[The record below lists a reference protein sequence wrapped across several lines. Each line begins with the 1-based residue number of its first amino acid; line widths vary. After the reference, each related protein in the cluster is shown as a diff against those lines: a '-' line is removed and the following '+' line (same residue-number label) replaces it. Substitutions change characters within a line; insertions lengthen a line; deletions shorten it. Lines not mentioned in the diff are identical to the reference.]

1 MLILLISRFNVFI
14 PSLFY
19 LHMKKLI
26 IPLLPCL
33 VCSLFAA
40 APVVTSIIASQRIT
54 DGNKTKLVDI
64 QYNLQLDAGQKAFVE
79 IWFSPDGGLNY
90 PVRCQDVTGD
100 VDANVSGGNGKT
112 AVWNAATDWDN
123 QFTGK
128 GKIRVIATYGNQ
140 PSGYNGSGGGAGGGS
155 GSGSA
160 GLKEVF
166 MDVLF
171 VQASDPGGAGGTPQW
186 EDRISTHG
194 YPFHKVH
201 VDKNEITNAKWN
213 EVAQWALANGYS
225 GIPLA
230 PSGEPGDMPR
240 SGITFWQAIKWCN
253 ARSEKEGLKPAYYTD
268 ATELGYEGDAN
279 GDGQISNSGDM
290 FSPYSVD
297 DSNGNGQWD
306 PGESFIDGNGD
317 GAYTADEYFDFN
329 DNNQYDV
336 GLTTVFKTAAKIE
349 FQENPTGPSADFFSH
364 IDRNSTGYRLPDSLV
379 FQKLATGGTNQKA
392 WPWGDA
398 TPSNH
403 PTFTQEYVVS
413 FMSEGPDATPGTQ
426 DDVVNDVNASPVGN
440 RPVNGLGVRDVIG
453 NLAEWTED
461 MMSMSGAAGG
471 ESTLSASVYGG
482 SFVGLDSADVA
493 LDPSD
498 PNYDPAT
505 GGAQKFAPADSGGAM
520 GDTSPQSL
528 FDLFLYGSP
537 EDSSPAV
544 GLRTARYFR

>member
-1 MLILLISRFNVFI
+1 
-14 PSLFY
+14 
-19 LHMKKLI
+19 MKKLI

-40 APVVTSIIASQRIT
+40 APVVTNITASQRIT

-64 QYNLQLDAGQKAFVE
+64 QYNLQLDVGQKAFVE

-128 GKIRVIATYGNQ
+128 GKIRVIATYGDQ
-140 PSGYNGSGGGAGGGS
+140 PSGYSGSGGGGGGGS

-171 VQASDPGGAGGTPQW
+171 VQAYDPGGAGGAGGTPQW
-186 EDRISTHG
+186 EETISTHG

-230 PSGEPGDMPR
+230 TSGEPGDMPR

-253 ARSEKEGLKPAYYTD
+253 ARSAKEGLKPAYYTD
-268 ATELGYEGDAN
+268 HTELMHEGDTN

-290 FSPYSVD
+290 FSLGAD
-297 DSNGNGQWD
+297 DTNQNGKWD
-306 PGESFIDGNGD
+306 PGENFTDGNGD
-317 GAYTADEYFDFN
+317 GAYTPDEYMDFN
-329 DNNQYDV
+329 NNNQYDA

-349 FQENPTGPSADFFSH
+349 FQENPTGPSPDFFFH
-364 IDRNSTGYRLPDSLV
+364 IDNNSTGYRLPATLV

-398 TPSNH
+398 SPLTH

-413 FMSEGPDATPGTQ
+413 FMSEGPDATPGTP
-426 DDVVNDVNASPVGN
+426 DDVVNDVNASPAGN

-453 NLAEWTED
+453 NVAEWTEYL
-461 MMSMSGAAGG
+461 MTMSGAAGG
-471 ESTLSASVYGG
+471 GSTLSASVYGG
-482 SFVGLDSADVA
+482 SFVGLDAADPGSN
-493 LDPSD
+493 PSD

-505 GGAQKFAPADSGGAM
+505 GGSQKFAPADSGDPM

>member
-1 MLILLISRFNVFI
+1 
-14 PSLFY
+14 
-19 LHMKKLI
+19 MKKLI
-26 IPLLPCL
+26 IPVLFCI
-33 VCSLFAA
+33 VSSLFAA
-40 APVVTSIIASQRIT
+40 APVVTNITASQRIT
-54 DGNKTKLVDI
+54 AGNKTKLVDI

-90 PVRCQDVTGD
+90 PVRCHDVSGD

-112 AVWNAATDWDN
+112 AVWNAAADWDN

-128 GKIRVIATYGNQ
+128 GKIRVIATYGDQ

-155 GSGSA
+155 GSGSG

-171 VQASDPGGAGGTPQW
+171 VEAYDPGGAGGAGSGSPQW
-186 EDRISTHG
+186 EDAISTYG

-225 GIPLA
+225 GIPIA
-230 PSGEPGDMPR
+230 PSGEPNDMPR

-253 ARSEKEGLKPAYYTD
+253 ARSEKEGIKPAYYTD
-268 ATELGYEGDAN
+268 ATELMHDGDAN

-290 FSPYSVD
+290 FSLGAD
-297 DSNGNGQWD
+297 DLNGNGKWD
-306 PGESFIDGNGD
+306 PGESFTDGNGD
-317 GAYTADEYFDFN
+317 GAYTADEYMDFN
-329 DNNQYDV
+329 NNNQYDA

-349 FQENPTGPSADFFSH
+349 FQENPTGPSADFFFH
-364 IDRNSTGYRLPDSLV
+364 IDNNSTGYRLPDTLV
-379 FQKLATGGTNQKA
+379 FQKLGTGGTNQKA
-392 WPWGDA
+392 WPWGNA
-398 TPSNH
+398 SPLTH
-403 PTFTQEYVVS
+403 PTFAQECVVS
-413 FMSEGPDATPGTQ
+413 FMSEGPDAIPGTE

-453 NLAEWTED
+453 NVAEWTEYL
-461 MMSMSGAAGG
+461 MTMSGAAGSG
-471 ESTLSASVYGG
+471 STLSASVYGG
-482 SFVGLDSADVA
+482 SFLGLGSADPGS
-493 LDPSD
+493 DPSD
-498 PNYDPAT
+498 PNYDPAA
-505 GGAQKFAPADSGGAM
+505 GSSQKFAPADSGGAM
-520 GDTSPQSL
+520 GDTTPQSL

>member
-1 MLILLISRFNVFI
+1 
-14 PSLFY
+14 
-19 LHMKKLI
+19 MKKLFLFSLTC
-26 IPLLPCL
+26 LLSPI
-33 VCSLFAA
+33 FGA
-40 APVVTSIIASQRIT
+40 APVVSNITASQKVV
-54 DGNKTKLVDI
+54 GGSKTKIVDI
-64 QYNLQLDAGQKAFVE
+64 KYDLQLDTGQKAFVE

-100 VDANVSGGNGKT
+100 VDSNVSAGTQKT
-112 AVWNAATDWDN
+112 VVWNAESDWNN
-123 QFTGK
+123 QFTSK
-128 GKIRVIATYGNQ
+128 GKIRVIATYGDQ

-171 VQASDPGGAGGTPQW
+171 VQAHDPGGAGGAPQW
-186 EDRISTHG
+186 EDVISTYG

-213 EVAQWALANGYS
+213 EIAQWALANGYS

-230 PSGEPGDMPR
+230 PSGEPNDMPR

-253 ARSEKEGLKPAYYTD
+253 ARSEKEGLKPAYCTD
-268 ATELGYEGDAN
+268 PTELTEHGDAN
-279 GDGQISNSGDM
+279 GDGQIANSGDI
-290 FSPYSVD
+290 FAAYSAD
-297 DSNGNGQWD
+297 DTNGNGKWD
-306 PGESFIDGNGD
+306 TGESFTDGNGD
-317 GAYTADEYFDFN
+317 GVYTPDEYIDFN
-329 DNNQYDV
+329 NNNQYDA
-336 GLTTVFKTAAKIE
+336 GLTTAFKTAAKIE
-349 FQENPTGPSADFFSH
+349 FQENPNGPSADFFFH
-364 IDRNSTGYRLPDSLV
+364 IDNNSTGYRLPDNLV
-379 FQKLATGGTNQKA
+379 FQKLATGATNQKA

-398 TPSNH
+398 SPINH

-413 FMSEGPDATPGTQ
+413 FMSEGPDATPGTA

-453 NLAEWTED
+453 NVAEWTEYLIT
-461 MMSMSGAAGG
+461 MSGAAGG
-471 ESTLSASVYGG
+471 ESTLSASVFGG

-498 PNYDPAT
+498 PNYDPAAGST
-505 GGAQKFAPADSGGAM
+505 QKFTSANSGGAM
-520 GDTSPQSL
+520 GDTTPQSL
-528 FDLFLYGSP
+528 FDLFLYGKP

-544 GLRTARYFR
+544 GLRTARYFK